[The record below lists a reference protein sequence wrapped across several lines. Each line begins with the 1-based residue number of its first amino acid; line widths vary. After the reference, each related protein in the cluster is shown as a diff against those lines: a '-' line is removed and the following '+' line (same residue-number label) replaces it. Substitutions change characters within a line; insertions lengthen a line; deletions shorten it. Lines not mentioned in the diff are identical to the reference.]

1 MKKKQI
7 FLNIF
12 FVLLLAGLIVALVF
26 VIKNLQ
32 IANNKTTSL
41 FNIYS
46 PFLETNHERY
56 TTEYVQNLIE
66 ETYNSY
72 TLRKSCIISIIA
84 ISISLL
90 LSFLALVYI
99 NKNLFPK
106 LTNKIENKVASIQ
119 QKSKENKQAKQQLA
133 KQQKTENIQKQL
145 EDLQNQLNDL
155 QKE

>member
-32 IANNKTTSL
+32 IANDKIKLTFRTYDIVL
-41 FNIYS
+41 GWDI
-46 PFLETNHERY
+46 Y
-56 TTEYVQNLIE
+56 TTEYVKNEAEKI
-66 ETYNSY
+66 YSAY
-72 TLRKSCIISIIA
+72 TLQKFCIISIIA
-84 ISISLL
+84 ISVSLL
-90 LSFLALVYI
+90 LSFLALVYV

-119 QKSKENKQAKQQLA
+119 QKNKENKQAKQQLA
-133 KQQKTENIQKQL
+133 KQQKIENLQKQL
-145 EDLQNQLNDL
+145 EDLQNQ
-155 QKE
+155 

>member
-26 VIKNLQ
+26 TIKNSQ
-32 IANNKTTSL
+32 IANDRIITLKKE
-41 FNIYS
+41 YS
-46 PFLETNHERY
+46 SSLETDIIKNY
-56 TTEYVQNLIE
+56 INNTGYYSLQKFAN
-66 ETYNSY
+66 
-72 TLRKSCIISIIA
+72 ISIIA

-90 LSFLALVYI
+90 LSFLALVYV

-119 QKSKENKQAKQQLA
+119 QKNKENKQAKQQLA

-145 EDLQNQLNDL
+145 EDLQNQLNNL

>member
-26 VIKNLQ
+26 AIDGLKELYAKYNRFFDSFFETLKIVIADENEARAEAYNQ
-32 IANNKTTSL
+32 
-41 FNIYS
+41 
-46 PFLETNHERY
+46 LEDQYRY
-56 TTEYVQNLIE
+56 LTFQ
-66 ETYNSY
+66 
-72 TLRKSCIISIIA
+72 KSFIIIIIA
-84 ISISLL
+84 VSVCCLFAL
-90 LSFLALVYI
+90 LSLVYV

-133 KQQKTENIQKQL
+133 KQQKIKAMEEQLKQL
-145 EDLQNQLNDL
+145 
-155 QKE
+155 KEN